1 MASTKSAVTVILGVV
16 VVMALFPA
24 LASSVHDNTG
34 TQSVTNESV
43 TASNTSYVE
52 LDQNDLV
59 SGSETVYWLN
69 STSGNYEVVSSPDDY
84 ELNESDGTI
93 IANSTGS
100 VGDGD
105 SLKVSYDWQ
114 ATDGSTTTIAGVI
127 LPLALILVLLVLANE
142 VTGGL

>member
-69 STSGNYEVVSSPDDY
+69 STSGNYEVVSSPADY
-84 ELNESDGTI
+84 ELNESDGSI
-93 IANSTGS
+93 LANSTGS